1 MRGMVLFVAGILV
14 GLAVQA
20 GVAQQKRTEM
30 YVNHVGVAVP
40 NVPEALAYYTQ
51 KLGFREAF
59 RQTSPEGK
67 LVSAY
72 VQVSKNTFVEIQE
85 ANAQRPAGVSHFGLA
100 VDSIEDAVKFFRAN
114 GATASD
120 PGAPSA
126 FSHARLANVTDL
138 NGLRIELAELTP
150 DSLQRKAIDAWK

>member
-1 MRGMVLFVAGILV
+1 MRGVMLFVAGILV
-14 GLAVQA
+14 GLAVQTA
-20 GVAQQKRTEM
+20 VAQKRTEV
-30 YVNHVGVAVP
+30 YVNHVGIAAPSVP
-40 NVPEALAYYTQ
+40 DALAFYTQ
-51 KLGFREAF
+51 KMGFREAF
-59 RQTSPEGK
+59 RQTSPDGK

-72 VQVSKNTFVEIQE
+72 VQVSKNTFIEIQE

-100 VDSIEDAVKFFRAN
+100 VDSIEDAVKMFRAG

-138 NGLRIELAELTP
+138 NGVRIELAELTP
-150 DSLQRKAIDAWK
+150 ESLQRKAIDSWK

>member
-1 MRGMVLFVAGILV
+1 MRGVVLFVAGILV
-14 GLAVQA
+14 GLAVQTA
-20 GVAQQKRTEM
+20 VAQKRTEV
-30 YVNHVGVAVP
+30 YVNHVGIAVP
-40 NVPEALAYYTQ
+40 SVPDALTFYTQ

-59 RQTSPEGK
+59 RQTAQDGK

-72 VQVSKNTFVEIQE
+72 VQVSRNTFVEIQE

-100 VDSIEDAVKFFRAN
+100 VDNIEDAVKMFRAG

-138 NGLRIELAELTP
+138 NGVRIELAELTP
-150 DSLQRKAIDAWK
+150 ESLQRKAIDSWK

>member
-1 MRGMVLFVAGILV
+1 MITFRKIL
-14 GLAVQA
+14 AA
-20 GVAQQKRTEM
+20 
-30 YVNHVGVAVP
+30 
-40 NVPEALAYYTQ
+40 
-51 KLGFREAF
+51 
-59 RQTSPEGK
+59 SSGK

-72 VQVSKNTFVEIQE
+72 VQMSKNTFVEIQE
-85 ANAQRPAGVSHFGLA
+85 ANAQRPAGISHFGLA

-114 GATASD
+114 GATASE

-150 DSLQRKAIDAWK
+150 DSLQKKAIDSWK

>member
-1 MRGMVLFVAGILV
+1 MRGVVLFVAGILV
-14 GLAVQA
+14 GLAVQNA
-20 GVAQQKRTEM
+20 VAQKRTEV
-30 YVNHVGVAVP
+30 YVNHVGIAVP
-40 NVPEALAYYTQ
+40 SVPEALAFYTQ

-59 RQTSPEGK
+59 RQVSPEGK

-100 VDSIEDAVKFFRAN
+100 VDSIEDAVKMFRAG

-138 NGLRIELAELTP
+138 NGVRNELAELTP
-150 DSLQRKAIDAWK
+150 DSLQRKAIDGWK

>member
-1 MRGMVLFVAGILV
+1 MRGVVLFVAGILV
-14 GLAVQA
+14 GLAVQNT
-20 GVAQQKRTEM
+20 VAQKRTEV

-40 NVPEALAYYTQ
+40 SVPEALAFYTQ

-59 RQTSPEGK
+59 RQVSPEGK

-100 VDSIEDAVKFFRAN
+100 VDSIEDAVKMFRAG

-138 NGLRIELAELTP
+138 NGVRIELAELTP
-150 DSLQRKAIDAWK
+150 ESLQRKAIDGWK

>member
-1 MRGMVLFVAGILV
+1 MRGVVLFVAGILV
-14 GLAVQA
+14 GLAVQNT
-20 GVAQQKRTEM
+20 VAQKRTEV
-30 YVNHVGVAVP
+30 YVNHVGIAVP
-40 NVPEALAYYTQ
+40 SVPDALAFYTQ

-59 RQTSPEGK
+59 RQVAPDGK

-100 VDSIEDAVKFFRAN
+100 VDSIEDAVKMFRAG

-138 NGLRIELAELTP
+138 NGVRIELAELTP
-150 DSLQRKAIDAWK
+150 ESLQRKAIDGWK

>member
-1 MRGMVLFVAGILV
+1 MRGIVIFVTGIV
-14 GLAVQA
+14 IGLAVQSTLA
-20 GVAQQKRTEM
+20 QKRTEM

-40 NVPEALAYYTQ
+40 SVPEALAYYTQ

-59 RQTSPEGK
+59 RQTDKDGK

-100 VDSIEDAVKFFRAN
+100 VDSIEDAVKYFRAN

-138 NGLRIELAELTP
+138 NGVRIELAELTP
-150 DSLQRKAIDAWK
+150 DSLQRKAIDGWK